1 MGKLIV
7 KPPSRRSHLRRE
19 FDNILALIAV
29 ATIIL
34 AYIFGLQR
42 ATTRSDEALRRVMP
56 AAERFESLSDTV
68 FSAYKNQRVIGYV
81 AVSSAPAFY
90 GPITLVVGFDLDGR
104 LIDYLVIEH
113 SETLSYFEH
122 VELSDL
128 RERLIA
134 KSYLDPFK
142 VGEDVHAVTGATF
155 TTIGIVDAIRKAG
168 SDVAAN
174 SLELGVPIGEPLKV
188 EFGIPEFA
196 LIALFAV
203 GFFAHRHEFKF
214 KKIARWASMITGMLM
229 LGFWLNQPLTISK
242 INQLLLGFFPPWQT
256 NLYWYLL
263 IGGILFVFTAEN
275 KNPYCEWFCP
285 FGAAQECLAAVG
297 GAKVRSPGKYR
308 GLLKWLQRGLAWLAV
323 VSALYFRNP
332 GISSYEIFGTLFKQI
347 GSTVSF
353 AVLGIVLVASLY
365 IKRPWCT
372 YLCPLHPVDEFIRL
386 VRRWIVSLWKKIKGK
401 KQK

>member
-1 MGKLIV
+1 MIST
-7 KPPSRRSHLRRE
+7 KPQSRPKNQYLLDRILG
-19 FDNILALIAV
+19 ILAILTV
-29 ATIIL
+29 IL
-34 AYIFGLQR
+34 AYFFGLQR
-42 ATTRSDEALRRVMP
+42 SNTGISASLELAMP
-56 AAERFESLSDTV
+56 TADRFESISDTIYT
-68 FSAYKNQRVIGYV
+68 AYKGGGVVGFVGIGKGMG
-81 AVSSAPAFY
+81 FN
-90 GPITLVVGFDLDGR
+90 GPIRVAVGFDLEGKIVDYTVLEHYDTPEYFHRIEIGDLKEI
-104 LIDYLVIEH
+104 LI
-113 SETLSYFEH
+113 S
-122 VELSDL
+122 
-128 RERLIA
+128 
-134 KSYLDPFK
+134 KSYLDPLK
-142 VGEDVHAVTGATF
+142 LGEDVDSRTGASF
-155 TTIGIVDAIRKAG
+155 TTMGILDAIRKAG

-196 LIALFAV
+196 LIALFGV

-297 GAKVRSPGKYR
+297 GAKVRSPGNYR
-308 GLLKWLQRGLAWLAV
+308 SLLKWLQRGLAWLAV

-372 YLCPLHPVDEFIRL
+372 YLCPLRPVVDFVRL
-386 VRRWIVSLWKKIKGK
+386 CREWIFELWKKISAARN
-401 KQK
+401 